1 MTACT
6 PVMVAAWP
14 STTSSPAANPHNA
27 SATATA
33 AACPAH
39 SEPTKVLSAIP
50 VVVATS
56 REVGLVGL
64 DELMAATPTGNA
76 PAAAIAP
83 SAGCPVAPPITSG
96 TPTPSAA
103 RVARPGASAARLKAR
118 ARPTPAGRRIQVILP
133 CRSGIAQTV
142 CLVSVYAHPR
152 RPHFAA
158 FALAAA
164 MAVAGGVGAHVGA
177 RFL

>member
-39 SEPTKVLSAIP
+39 IEPTKVLSAIP

-56 REVGLVGL
+56 SEVGLVGL

-76 PAAAIAP
+76 PPAAIAP
-83 SAGCPVAPPITSG
+83 SAGCPGAAPVPNRR
-96 TPTPSAA
+96 PD
-103 RVARPGASAARLKAR
+103 PGAA
-118 ARPTPAGRRIQVILP
+118 P
-133 CRSGIAQTV
+133 
-142 CLVSVYAHPR
+142 
-152 RPHFAA
+152 
-158 FALAAA
+158 
-164 MAVAGGVGAHVGA
+164 GA
-177 RFL
+177 RTRGSPAPAE